1 MASMDDTA
9 LDLRNAIADTEEAI
23 EREWRRNPS
32 GSRIPG
38 LKLGEL
44 LQKWGDEA
52 VYTDED
58 LDAYRG
64 ELWLSLAQYEEQL
77 KAEAQGHD
85 AVLRAVT
92 ARCDA

>member
-1 MASMDDTA
+1 MDDTT
-9 LDLRNAIADTEEAI
+9 LDLKNAIAETEEAI

-44 LQKWGDEA
+44 LQKWGDEGI
-52 VYTDED
+52 YTSDD
-58 LDAYRG
+58 IDAYGG

-77 KAEAQGHD
+77 KAEAKGHD
-85 AVLRAVT
+85 AVLRAVKGQCE
-92 ARCDA
+92 A